1 MVDITIFL
9 TPLGTGGQPF
19 QVYYLNKR
27 GVKSQIA
34 TSVPL
39 AKYIFSQ
46 ISFVLIVIIT
56 LITNAGAQGND
67 AIVVTAAWLG
77 LSLNLILLL
86 GVMVL
91 SVSKKIGP
99 KVTIGVLKF
108 LNKIKIVKNYEV
120 TFKKGYEVC

>member
-1 MVDITIFL
+1 MVDIDFFNTSWN
-9 TPLGTGGQPF
+9 GRSRPF

-99 KVTIGVLKF
+99 KVTIGVF
-108 LNKIKIVKNYEV
+108 KI
-120 TFKKGYEVC
+120 F